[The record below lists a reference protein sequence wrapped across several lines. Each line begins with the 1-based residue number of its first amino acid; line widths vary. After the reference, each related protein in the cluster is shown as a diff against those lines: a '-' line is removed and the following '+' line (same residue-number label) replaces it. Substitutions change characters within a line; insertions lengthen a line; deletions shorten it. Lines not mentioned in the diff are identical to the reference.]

1 LPGQDWL
8 YEANQWLILA
18 ISLGMLL
25 AVTEIG
31 FRRGRRRD
39 GSANATVTQITTLQ
53 AAAFGILALLIGFT
67 FAMALSRFEERRAV
81 VLAEANAI
89 GTVGLRA
96 QLLPQPQAD
105 DAIPLLRR
113 YVDLRLRLVEA
124 NLNPDE
130 LRLVVSQSLEL
141 QAVTAIEADPRPAVS
156 GLFTQ
161 ALNEMIDLHAKRLA
175 ALTNHVPDTVFVL
188 LYMVAAIALGFTGY
202 GCGLGPYPQPCCDHR
217 HGAFGSIDDYSH
229 SGYRPPASW
238 LDPRQ
243 SAAARRR
250 ASRARQASLDQ
261 PAAHPK
267 GRS

>member
-1 LPGQDWL
+1 
-8 YEANQWLILA
+8 
-18 ISLGMLL
+18 MLL

-67 FAMALSRFEERRAV
+67 FAMALSRFEERRDV

-124 NLNPDE
+124 NLDPDE

-141 QAVTAIEADPRPAVS
+141 QQALWADAVTAIEADPRPAVS

-161 ALNEMIDLHAKRLA
+161 ALNEMIDLHAKRVA
-175 ALTNHVPDTVFVL
+175 ALRITCRTPFSYCSIWL
-188 LYMVAAIALGFTGY
+188 L
-202 GCGLGPYPQPCCDHR
+202 QSRSD
-217 HGAFGSIDDYSH
+217 S
-229 SGYRPPASW
+229 PAT
-238 LDPRQ
+238 D
-243 SAAARRR
+243 A
-250 ASRARQASLDQ
+250 
-261 PAAHPK
+261 
-267 GRS
+267 

>member
-67 FAMALSRFEERRAV
+67 FAMALSRFEERRDV

-124 NLNPDE
+124 NLDPDE

-141 QAVTAIEADPRPAVS
+141 QQALWADAVTAIVADPRPAVS

-188 LYMVAAIALGFTGY
+188 LYMVAAIALGFAGY
-202 GCGLGPYPQPCCDHR
+202 GCGLGRTRNLVVTTVMAFLVVLTITLIQDIDRLRRGLIHVSQQPIVDAQA
-217 HGAFGSIDDYSH
+217 GLAK
-229 SGYRPPASW
+229 
-238 LDPRQ
+238 PR
-243 SAAARRR
+243 
-250 ASRARQASLDQ
+250 
-261 PAAHPK
+261 
-267 GRS
+267 